1 MKKPKPISWNSLN
14 PADRVK
20 IARAAGFS
28 ESDSAFA
35 AKIKWEGFPDQIV
48 NALYTIDWIKV
59 LA

>member
-1 MKKPKPISWNSLN
+1 MKNKVLSWNSLN

-35 AKIKWEGFPDQIV
+35 AKIKWEGFPKQIID
-48 NALYTIDWIKV
+48 ALYLVDWHKV